1 MNDQVALAHHEAG
14 HAVLHVI
21 SGRRLDRIILKS
33 LPARFGGRVLI
44 VPGRAPNAADYGAAL
59 AAGPLAHAK
68 YLTGDMFAL
77 DLFSDFDRRAIARAA
92 EPADPVV
99 FLAASIQRA
108 AAALAIPAVWS
119 AVEALA
125 EALSAYWPEPG
136 QLGEGVMDGD
146 AAQAIITGAGA
157 WPGMAGFGET
167 LRWRA
172 PHKRKRTTASAA
184 VRAPSR

>member
-1 MNDQVALAHHEAG
+1 MNDQVAIAHHEAG
-14 HAVLHVI
+14 HAVLHVM
-21 SGRRLDRIILKS
+21 SGRRLDKIILKR

-68 YLTGDMFAL
+68 YLTGDIFAL

-92 EPADPVV
+92 EPDDPAA
-99 FLAASIQRA
+99 FLAASIRRA
-108 AAALAIPAVWS
+108 AAALDIPAVWS

-125 EALSAYWPEPG
+125 SELSAYWPEPG

-146 AAQAIITGAGA
+146 TALAIITGAGA

-172 PHKRKRTTASAA
+172 PEH
-184 VRAPSR
+184 

>member
-1 MNDQVALAHHEAG
+1 M
-14 HAVLHVI
+14 
-21 SGRRLDRIILKS
+21 
-33 LPARFGGRVLI
+33 LI
-44 VPGRAPNAADYGAAL
+44 VPGQVPNPADYGAAL

-77 DLFSDFDRRAIARAA
+77 DMFSEFDRRAIAEAA
-92 EPADPVV
+92 ESGDPAA

-108 AAALAIPAVWS
+108 AAALDIPAVWS

-125 EALSAYWPEPG
+125 AALSAYWPEPD

-146 AAQAIITGAGA
+146 AALAIITGAGA

-172 PHKRKRTTASAA
+172 RRSRDET
-184 VRAPSR
+184 RAQFQSVPRRFVCRNSFAPRARRDTQIS